1 MKILQIN
8 NFHYRRG
15 GSEAVYFN
23 TAELLKKYGHEV
35 IFFSSNMPE
44 NLPCEQSKYFVSNI
58 NGIPRWKGVQNYFYN
73 REAKEKI
80 TKLIEAEKPDI
91 AHAHLFWGNISP
103 SIFSIFKKY
112 KIPLIHT
119 AHDYRMVCPAYT
131 FTDIQGSV
139 CEKCRGQHFYWC
151 AAKRCSKGSALE
163 SFVMAAEMYFRNAF
177 FSPVKN
183 LDGVIYVS
191 NFSKQKHLQYN
202 PNFSEVPDMALY
214 NFVSEKN
221 SDFLAQ
227 NKRSYFIYFGRLSH
241 EKGLRTLIEAF
252 RHMPDLP
259 LKIVGTGPEEQELI
273 DYVRSNKIKNIEFM
287 GFKTGDD
294 LKKTVS
300 EAAFVIVPSECYEN
314 NPMTVIEAYSMG
326 VPVIGAKIGGI
337 PEILPDGKTGF
348 LFAPKDAADLKNVVA
363 RANQLNANEY
373 KAMSDNAL
381 QFAADNFDE
390 RLHYQKLIDFYEKI
404 ISIKRKLN

>member
-1 MKILQIN
+1 MKILKIN

-35 IFFSSNMPE
+35 IFFSSKMPE

-58 NGIPRWKGVQNYFYN
+58 NDIPRWKGLQNYFYN
-73 REAKEKI
+73 REAKA
-80 TKLIEAEKPDI
+80 KLEALILAEKPDI

-103 SIFSIFKKY
+103 SIFSVLKKH

-131 FTDIQGSV
+131 FTDSSGNV
-139 CEKCRGQHFYWC
+139 CEKCRGKNFYWC
-151 AAKRCSKGSALE
+151 AVKRCSKGHLLE
-163 SFVMAAEMYFRNAF
+163 SLIMTSEMYFRNSF
-177 FSPVKN
+177 FSPVNN

-191 NFSKQKHLQYN
+191 NFSKQKHLQYK
-202 PNFSEVPDMALY
+202 PSFSKVPDMALY

-227 NKRSYFIYFGRLSH
+227 NKRSYFLYFGRLSH
-241 EKGLRTLIEAF
+241 EKGVRTLIEAF
-252 RHMPDLP
+252 RRMPDLQ
-259 LKIVGTGPEEQELI
+259 LKIVGIGPEEQELI
-273 DYVRSNKIKNIEFM
+273 DYVRNNKITNIEFM

-294 LKKTVS
+294 LKKLVS
-300 EAAFVIVPSECYEN
+300 AASFVIVPSEWYEN

-348 LFAPKDAADLKNVVA
+348 LFTPKDAADLKNVVA
-363 RANQLNANEY
+363 RASQLNANEY

-381 QFAADNFDE
+381 QFADDNFGE
-390 RLHYQKLIDFYEKI
+390 RLYYQKLIDFYGKV
-404 ISIKRKLN
+404 ISLKRKLN